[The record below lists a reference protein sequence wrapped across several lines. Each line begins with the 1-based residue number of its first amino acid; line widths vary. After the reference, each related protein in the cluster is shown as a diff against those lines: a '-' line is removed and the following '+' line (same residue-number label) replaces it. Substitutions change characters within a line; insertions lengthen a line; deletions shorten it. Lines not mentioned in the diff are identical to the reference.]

1 MTINQRTPFG
11 VVQTQK
17 ACDACHGQGKIVEKP
32 CHHCDGKGRIR
43 KTKSVD
49 VTIPAGIADGQ
60 ILNIGGHGNDGV
72 NGGPAGDLHV
82 FVNVRPHAVFERRGN
97 DVWCEMPITFAQAT
111 LGAEVTVP
119 TLDGNVK
126 YTVHEGTQPN
136 DIFKLK
142 GKGIPNLN
150 GRGRGDQYVKVTV
163 EIPKNLNTKQ
173 KELIKELQR

>member
-1 MTINQRTPFG
+1 
-11 VVQTQK
+11 
-17 ACDACHGQGKIVEKP
+17 
-32 CHHCDGKGRIR
+32 
-43 KTKSVD
+43 
-49 VTIPAGIADGQ
+49 
-60 ILNIGGHGNDGV
+60 
-72 NGGPAGDLHV
+72 
-82 FVNVRPHAVFERRGN
+82 
-97 DVWCEMPITFAQAT
+97 MPITFALAT

-173 KELIKELQR
+173 KELIKELQKVTTDKNYQKRKSFMDKIKDLFKD